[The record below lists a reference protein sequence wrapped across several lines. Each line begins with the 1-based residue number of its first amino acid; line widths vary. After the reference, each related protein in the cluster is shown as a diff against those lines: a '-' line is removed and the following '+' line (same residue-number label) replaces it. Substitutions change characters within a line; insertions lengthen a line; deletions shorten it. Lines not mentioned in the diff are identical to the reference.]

1 MTEVPGPSSTET
13 TSPSVRNLE
22 EFKRLFPG
30 VIQDGVLDAARLGEL
45 LDTDV
50 AGLKQGKERFGL
62 MWAGKK
68 LAVEALQTSSM
79 AALSPDLENSINW
92 DTAENVFIE
101 GDNLEV
107 LKLLQ
112 NAYNDQVKLI
122 YIDPPYNTGNDFVY
136 NDDFSDPI
144 KHYLEITG
152 QVDAQGN
159 RLVAN
164 TETSGRKHSN
174 WLSMMFPRLV
184 LARNLLTQ
192 DGVICISI
200 DDNEVHNLRA
210 LLDEVFGQEN
220 FLTQFVWKSKSGGAN
235 DTKNVATDHE
245 YVLAY
250 ARNLS
255 LIQVNLDTEAEATTS
270 YSKEDDKGFYSLERL
285 DKQNLGYQKTLDF
298 PIVGPDGAV
307 YKVQQKDPNNPQA
320 RWRWSETSVKERYEE
335 LVFEK
340 GQVYT
345 KNYKK
350 DGVIPRSLLVDERF
364 GRTRTGSTEVSGLMG
379 GPYFDNP
386 KSTRLIGHLVRIFT
400 GPSDLVID
408 FFAGSG
414 TTGHAVSLQ
423 NAKDGG
429 KRRYLLVT
437 LDESTPEASYARAQG
452 LNVVSEITLLRL
464 KRVAETVEGAA
475 KQGLRMLRLAQSSF
489 ERSLRVS
496 DDGQILLNAQSL
508 LPGADAKAV
517 VAEML
522 LHVGARLDAAWANE
536 VIGGMEFVKTG
547 TTLCQFG
554 ETLTE
559 EIIPIIQSGD
569 FSQLLLREDSFA
581 GRDAMRANA
590 FYEAKKFNVQL
601 KTF

>member
-1 MTEVPGPSSTET
+1 
-13 TSPSVRNLE
+13 
-22 EFKRLFPG
+22 
-30 VIQDGVLDAARLGEL
+30 
-45 LDTDV
+45 
-50 AGLKQGKERFGL
+50 
-62 MWAGKK
+62 
-68 LAVEALQTSSM
+68 
-79 AALSPDLENSINW
+79 
-92 DTAENVFIE
+92 
-101 GDNLEV
+101 
-107 LKLLQ
+107 
-112 NAYNDQVKLI
+112 
-122 YIDPPYNTGNDFVY
+122 
-136 NDDFSDPI
+136 
-144 KHYLEITG
+144 
-152 QVDAQGN
+152 
-159 RLVAN
+159 
-164 TETSGRKHSN
+164 
-174 WLSMMFPRLV
+174 MMFPRLV